1 MLVEVGATDSSTTE
15 SLSRDDS
22 IYWNF
27 KSPRRKLWGLFFRYD
42 RKTMKTTTLAI
53 CASILLS
60 SIAFAQ
66 SPPTDPP
73 QGRPAGAGQGGPSR
87 QGGQGG
93 EGQGQGG
100 QGQGGP
106 SGAQLAQRLMQADAN
121 GDGKLSL
128 EELPPQFAE
137 IFPVIDINKD
147 GFLEESE
154 ILVLANSQGEGR
166 GPARGGRGG
175 AGGAPQNFE
184 GAMKQ
189 VNRGFKGLKDS
200 AFDVTTKTKDLEQ
213 IQNVQA
219 GLVAAKGMAS
229 SVRMAP
235 QAKAKYGDDNA
246 KYLMD
251 MRMQLLAALTTSLE
265 LESAVLT
272 GDSAAA
278 KAAVAK
284 LDASEDKGHTE
295 FQPDEDEKPAAK
307 PAAPA
312 GTK

>member
-1 MLVEVGATDSSTTE
+1 
-15 SLSRDDS
+15 
-22 IYWNF
+22 
-27 KSPRRKLWGLFFRYD
+27 
-42 RKTMKTTTLAI
+42 MKMTTLIA
-53 CASILLS
+53 CSSILLS

-73 QGRPAGAGQGGPSR
+73 QGRPAGAGQGGPGR
-87 QGGQGG
+87 QGGPGA
-93 EGQGQGG
+93 GG
-100 QGQGGP
+100 QGQGGGGQGQGAP

-121 GDGKLSL
+121 GDGKLSI

-137 IFPVIDINKD
+137 IFPTIDTNKD

-154 ILVLANSQGEGR
+154 ILVLASSQGEAR
-166 GPARGGRGG
+166 GGPRGGRGG

-200 AFDVTTKTKDLEQ
+200 AFDATTKTKDLEQ

-219 GLVAAKGMAS
+219 GLVAAKGMSS

-265 LESAVLT
+265 LESAVLA
-272 GDSAAA
+272 GNSAAA

-295 FQPDEDEKPAAK
+295 FQPDEDEKPAAPVAK

-312 GTK
+312 GAK